1 MTQMYSNARLSKPSS
16 PLKAPRSAVDE
27 FEVGTRR
34 PSYTTFTETTLVPR
48 HRQKTK
54 QLFDASM
61 KATLVYPKPEIY
73 QLDPSIVKFSS
84 LQRASTAT
92 STTETPA
99 VPYTPK
105 EHSPP
110 QLRQAGTVVELSK
123 HRPFA
128 QHVGATHHR
137 YPIDVVGDTLLRQ
150 QALLTINNLP
160 SIIARLKDDIGELT
174 QARNGMAGMAGIAP
188 PRKKGTPP
196 SVPPRVGSA
205 AAAAAGRAADALDD
219 FDEEELDEETEKE
232 IKDIERIGKEI
243 ERVLLRI
250 GTSQDPLADKD
261 LLALKRLG
269 VVDQATLS
277 ATQAEAK
284 RIATEATTAIKVRV
298 AGLKGT
304 PPKIG
309 ALSQKKK

>member
-1 MTQMYSNARLSKPSS
+1 MYSNARLSKPYS
-16 PLKAPRSAVDE
+16 PLKSPRSAVDE
-27 FEVGTRR
+27 FEVGTHR
-34 PSYTTFTETTLVPR
+34 PSYTTFSENTLVPR

-84 LQRASTAT
+84 LQRATSATSTAA

-99 VPYTPK
+99 VPYSPK

-110 QLRQAGTVVELSK
+110 QVSQAGTVVELSK

-128 QHVGATHHR
+128 QHVGATYHR

-174 QARNGMAGMAGIAP
+174 QARSGMVGIAP
-188 PRKKGTPP
+188 PRKKKTPP
-196 SVPPRVGSA
+196 TIVKSA
-205 AAAAAGRAADALDD
+205 AAAAAGNALDEFDDALDD
-219 FDEEELDEETEKE
+219 FDEEDLDEETEKE

-250 GTSQDPLADKD
+250 GSSQEPLADKD

-269 VVDQATLS
+269 VVDQATLF
-277 ATQAEAK
+277 ATQAEANK
-284 RIATEATTAIKVRV
+284 LATEATSAIKVRV

-304 PPKIG
+304 PPKSG
-309 ALSQKKK
+309 ALSQKKKK

>member
-34 PSYTTFTETTLVPR
+34 PSYTTFSETTLVPR

-73 QLDPSIVKFSS
+73 QLDPSIVKFST
-84 LQRASTAT
+84 LQRATSAAAT

-174 QARNGMAGMAGIAP
+174 QARNGMAGMAP
-188 PRKKGTPP
+188 SRKKGTPP
-196 SVPPRVGSA
+196 ITVKSA
-205 AAAAAGRAADALDD
+205 AAAAAGNALDD

-269 VVDQATLS
+269 VVDQATLF
-277 ATQAEAK
+277 ATQAEANK
-284 RIATEATTAIKVRV
+284 LATEATSAIKVRV

-304 PPKIG
+304 PPKSG